1 MMVPLSHFATYLSNI
16 YFYIILFYF
25 EDSILIYSQILFYP
39 ILYLFSEFFLVF
51 PDIFNFWPWFYLPF
65 LKR

>member
-39 ILYLFSEFFLVF
+39 ILYLFSEFFYFFL
-51 PDIFNFWPWFYLPF
+51 IFLIFGHGFIYLF
-65 LKR
+65 